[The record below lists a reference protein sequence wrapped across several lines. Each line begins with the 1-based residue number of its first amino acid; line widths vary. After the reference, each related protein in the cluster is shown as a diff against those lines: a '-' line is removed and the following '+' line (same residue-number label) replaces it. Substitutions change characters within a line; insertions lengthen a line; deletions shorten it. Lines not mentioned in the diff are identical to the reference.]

1 MDCFLL
7 KKYNRIQSSNVVNK
21 HCNEGEGLLSEESP
35 YFDPI
40 AVEILRASM
49 LHVPFDGWGNA
60 ALLSGASD
68 CGYEAEAV
76 SAAFPRGAVDAISLY
91 SRLANQSMV
100 EMFFALPKSPD
111 KVHLKIRALV
121 LLRLDVA
128 QPDKDAVRR
137 ALSILAMPAHAKLS
151 VKLLYE
157 TVDTMWRT
165 AGQLDTGFSFYTKR
179 GILAAVYS
187 ATVLAWI
194 SDNSGNLD
202 ETTAFLDRRLV
213 DVSRIPKLTKP
224 MKTIMSFGE
233 RVAGTL
239 MQGFTKRYSR

>member
-1 MDCFLL
+1 M
-7 KKYNRIQSSNVVNK
+7 
-21 HCNEGEGLLSEESP
+21 HCSLGDNLLSGENP
-35 YFDPI
+35 CFDPT
-40 AVEILRASM
+40 AVAILRASM
-49 LHVPFDGWGNA
+49 LHVPFDGWGDV
-60 ALLSGASD
+60 ALLSGAND

-76 SAAFPRGAVDAISLY
+76 SAAFPRGAVDAITLH

-111 KVHLKIRALV
+111 KVHLKIRSLV
-121 LLRLDVA
+121 LLRLEVA

-151 VKLLYE
+151 ARLLYE
-157 TVDTMWRT
+157 TVDAMWRA
-165 AGQLDTGFSFYTKR
+165 AGQQDTDFSFYTKR

-187 ATVLAWI
+187 ATVLAWL

-202 ETTAFLDRRLV
+202 GTTTFLDRRLV

-224 MKTIMSFGE
+224 IKTIMSVGE
-233 RVAGTL
+233 RVAGTI

>member
-1 MDCFLL
+1 M
-7 KKYNRIQSSNVVNK
+7 S
-21 HCNEGEGLLSEESP
+21 GEIP
-35 YFDPI
+35 DFDPT
-40 AVEILRASM
+40 AVAILRASM
-49 LHVPFDGWGNA
+49 LHVPFDGWGDV
-60 ALLSGASD
+60 ALLSGAND

-76 SAAFPRGAVDAISLY
+76 SAAFPRGAVDAITLH

-121 LLRLDVA
+121 LLRLDAA

-137 ALSILAMPAHAKLS
+137 AMSILAMPAHAKLS
-151 VKLLYE
+151 AKLLYE
-157 TVDTMWRT
+157 TVDAMWRA
-165 AGQLDTGFSFYTKR
+165 AGQQDTDFSFYTKR

-187 ATVLAWI
+187 STVLAWL

-202 ETTAFLDRRLV
+202 GTTAFLDRRLV
-213 DVSRIPKLTKP
+213 DVSRIPKVTKP
-224 MKTIMSFGE
+224 MKTIMSVGE
-233 RVAGTL
+233 RVAGSI